1 MLVVTL
7 LFFSFVAAA
16 ALTERLP
23 LAVNYVMVTVTMVAR
38 ASWILKLMYLCV
50 CEYLLMW
57 VIHIR
62 QSSMWV
68 DHYPNVFLS
77 LGQYF
82 FKVGVSCTSLFN
94 CPSLTHVL
102 HYPCLISFL
111 KIS

>member
-1 MLVVTL
+1 MLVVTM
-7 LFFSFVAAA
+7 LFFAFVAAA

-23 LAVNYVMVTVTMVAR
+23 LAVNYVTVTVTMVAH

-62 QSSMWV
+62 QTACGWS
-68 DHYPNVFLS
+68 HHPNVFLS

-82 FKVGVSCTSLFN
+82 C
-94 CPSLTHVL
+94 
-102 HYPCLISFL
+102 
-111 KIS
+111 